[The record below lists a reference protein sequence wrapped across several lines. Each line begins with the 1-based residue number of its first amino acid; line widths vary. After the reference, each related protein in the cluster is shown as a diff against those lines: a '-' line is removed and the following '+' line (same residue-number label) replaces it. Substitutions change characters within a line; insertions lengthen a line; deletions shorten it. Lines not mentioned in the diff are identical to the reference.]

1 MSVTVA
7 SGSRPT
13 WRGLLA
19 PPGRAVPSSCSRW
32 AWKGG
37 PSWVPCGTW
46 RRPLQLGRG
55 TGRHGALEL
64 ALVVGP
70 QEVRAATGSR
80 PRLPA
85 ATTAL
90 PRPLPPLC
98 LPGLLDLR
106 SWPSG
111 SWMRRGVGSRGHARV
126 RALVIHQGALP
137 GRSLEQP
144 PRWTEAPTGAF
155 SSARLQTVACP
166 SALRG
171 PVLHT
176 PAPGPRGDR
185 LQISLGAG
193 PRWADTPAPQT
204 SHLCWKLG

>member
-1 MSVTVA
+1 M
-7 SGSRPT
+7 
-13 WRGLLA
+13 
-19 PPGRAVPSSCSRW
+19 SCSRW

-55 TGRHGALEL
+55 TARPGALEL
-64 ALVVGP
+64 APVLGP
-70 QEVRAATGSR
+70 LEVRAATGSR
-80 PRLPA
+80 LRTLA

-90 PRPLPPLC
+90 PRPLLPLSQ
-98 LPGLLDLR
+98 LGPLDLR

-111 SWMRRGVGSRGHARV
+111 SWMWRGAGIRGHARV

-137 GRSLEQP
+137 GRSLERP
-144 PRWTEAPTGAF
+144 PLWTKAPIGAF
-155 SSARLQTVACP
+155 SFARLQTVARP